1 MRVQHAM
8 FGPGIILAL
17 QGSGEG
23 QKVKIRFRNAGE
35 KTLMVQYANL
45 TVEH

>member
-1 MRVQHAM
+1 VHHGM
-8 FGPGIILAL
+8 FGPGIVLSV

-23 QKVKIRFRNAGE
+23 QKAVINFRNAGE

-45 TVEH
+45 TVES